1 MGDLLKIEKPLVSVN
16 WLYQNKDAANL
27 IVLDGT
33 IPKVTSSKLNS
44 GSETHQ
50 IIKTRFFDLKNIF
63 SVQGATFPNTALI
76 SNEFEIE
83 AKKIG
88 INNDSCIVIYDTHGI
103 YSSPRVWWLFK
114 SMGFKNIAVLD
125 GGFPAWRK
133 AKYPTEKKQ
142 THSFIF
148 GNFKANYQPGKI
160 INSDVVLESISDSK
174 KQIIDARSTGR
185 FNATALEPRKEIRNG
200 RIPTSKNM
208 PYTAVLD
215 TNYLKNK
222 EALKTIFQKMDS
234 DKKSMYFSCGTGITA
249 CILALAATVS
259 GFSNIAVYD
268 GSWTEWGSLTHLPIK
283 K

>member
-1 MGDLLKIEKPLVSVN
+1 
-16 WLYQNKDAANL
+16 
-27 IVLDGT
+27 
-33 IPKVTSSKLNS
+33 
-44 GSETHQ
+44 
-50 IIKTRFFDLKNIF
+50 
-63 SVQGATFPNTALI
+63 
-76 SNEFEIE
+76 
-83 AKKIG
+83 
-88 INNDSCIVIYDTHGI
+88 
-103 YSSPRVWWLFK
+103 
-114 SMGFKNIAVLD
+114 MGFKNIAVLD